1 LSGGGWT
8 LFYDWN
14 CTGSYVA
21 VPMLLIGDGTVN
33 VAETETGEWVEN
45 DGKIMWRFDTGPAVY
60 SGDIL
65 GSAMVGI
72 SSTFQG
78 LNGCWYA
85 VVGGGGTAMALEAV
99 KAEFDVK
106 GNKVGPQG

>member
-1 LSGGGWT
+1 MSGGGWT
-8 LFYDWN
+8 LYYDWN
-14 CTGSYVA
+14 CTGSYA
-21 VPMLLIGDGTVN
+21 SAPMLLIGDGTLNVN
-33 VAETETGEWVEN
+33 ETETGEWVEN

-72 SSTFQG
+72 SSTFHG

-85 VVGGGGTAMALEAV
+85 VVGGGMAMTFEAS